1 MDALNGSCPKQICV
15 IYGVSSSDDPAKRQ
29 TTAALAKLREV
40 LLIKVLI
47 LYLPVNRLWPIPRDP
62 VCKEAASD

>member
-1 MDALNGSCPKQICV
+1 M
-15 IYGVSSSDDPAKRQ
+15 
-29 TTAALAKLREV
+29 AALAKLREV

>member
-1 MDALNGSCPKQICV
+1 M
-15 IYGVSSSDDPAKRQ
+15 
-29 TTAALAKLREV
+29 AALAKLREV

-62 VCKEAASD
+62 VCMEAASD